1 VSGADHVADFLS
13 SVMTRERFPLPCQSK
28 INLKINHMIQG
39 VEVKELKVI
48 KDSRGFL
55 MEMLRADDKI
65 FHKFGQVYMTFCK
78 YGVAK
83 AWHYHKLQD
92 DHFIALQG
100 KTLVGLYD
108 ARKSS
113 RTYGQTA
120 KFILAAPDFAKASS
134 GKAQQIV
141 LKIPKGV
148 YHGFAALT
156 KNGSKVLNVP
166 TKTYNYKKPDEYRA
180 PWNDKN
186 IPFNWPKLV
195 QRGG

>member
-1 VSGADHVADFLS
+1 
-13 SVMTRERFPLPCQSK
+13 
-28 INLKINHMIQG
+28 MIQG
-39 VEVKELKVI
+39 VQIKELKVI

-65 FHKFGQVYMTFCK
+65 FQKFGQVYMTFCK

-92 DHFIALQG
+92 DYFIALQG

-108 ARKSS
+108 AREKSK
-113 RTYGQTA
+113 TFGQIT
-120 KFILAAPDFAKASS
+120 KFILAAPEET
-134 GKAQQIV
+134 GKHVV

-180 PWNDKN
+180 PWNDKK
-186 IPFNWPKLV
+186 IPFNWPKFV
-195 QRGG
+195 KIGG